1 MNQRCND
8 PQTVLAR
15 LCEEASQDTA
25 DVASRWAMSGA
36 MSLTGEPSG
45 PPRQVPVGVT
55 LRMEQ
60 LATTIG
66 EITGLSI
73 DGPALLGERAA
84 IAGFTRQGSRSV
96 GGYAQLVE
104 SIDKPI
110 CINFARPDDL
120 RSIPAWLQEEIDPN
134 NRKELFS
141 VLGKSK
147 SEQLMKQ
154 ADLLGIPLGV
164 PGTEKHKHPAHLTE
178 GKTSNKQAATTL
190 VIEFGSLWASPLCG
204 DLLRRSGCRVIK
216 IESVSRP
223 DGARRGPTGFF
234 DLLNGGK
241 ESLALDFSDERS
253 LELLKKIVKEAD
265 VIIEGSRPRALRQLG
280 IDAEIEVE
288 DGKVWVSITGYGR
301 NGPRS
306 KGVAFG
312 DDAAVSGGL
321 FLKDPLCFIADAVSD
336 PSAGLLAAT
345 LALSALKSGKG
356 WLIDIPLSA
365 VANWMLGTGEKP
377 EETAENIIAE
387 PRARKIEINAPTAGR
402 HNSQLENEFS

>member
-1 MNQRCND
+1 MNQRFND
-8 PQTVLAR
+8 PQTVLVR
-15 LCEEASQDTA
+15 LSEEVSQDVA
-25 DVASRWAMSGA
+25 DIGSRWALSGA
-36 MSLTGEPSG
+36 MSLTGESSG
-45 PPRQVPVGVT
+45 PPRQAPMGVT

-60 LATTIG
+60 LATMI
-66 EITGLSI
+66 EEMAELSI

-84 IAGFTRQGSRSV
+84 IAGLTRQGSRSV
-96 GGYAQLVE
+96 GGHAQLVE

-120 RSIPAWLQEEIDPN
+120 LLIPAWLQEEIDPN
-134 NRKELFS
+134 NRKELLAS
-141 VLGKSK
+141 LEKSE

-164 PGTEKHKHPAHLTE
+164 PDIEEHKQPAQLTE
-178 GKTSNKQAATTL
+178 GKTSNKRTAKTL

-216 IESVSRP
+216 IESSARP

-241 ESLALDFSDERS
+241 ESLALDFNDDRS
-253 LELLKKIVKEAD
+253 LEFLRKIVKEAD
-265 VIIEGSRPRALRQLG
+265 VIVEGSRPRALRQLG
-280 IDAEIEVE
+280 IDAEKEVE
-288 DGKVWVSITGYGR
+288 AGKVWISITGYGR
-301 NGPRS
+301 TGPRS

-321 FLKDPLCFIADAVSD
+321 FLKDPLSFIADAVAD

-356 WLIDIPLSA
+356 WLIDIPLSS
-365 VANWMLGTGEKP
+365 VASWMLGTGETP
-377 EETAENIIAE
+377 EEVAENIVAE
-387 PRARKIEINAPTAGR
+387 PRARKIEIDATKIGQ
-402 HNSQLENEFS
+402 HNSQLKNEFS